1 MAMRPVSDSEVRRHL
16 KIVSDTLADQVEG
29 GYAPWMRSFDG
40 TETPLPIGM
49 KTNDRVRGHGAVW
62 LAAVATEN
70 GWRDPRW
77 GTFDTVRERGGTV
90 RRGQKATV
98 VPFWSAKTRQIRV
111 SRVFNAQQCRGLDD
125 WIPDASQRHWGLH
138 MDWADRALATSG
150 AELVESPQRNARYD
164 PHADRI
170 ELPPEREFAGPEAY
184 LRTALHELGH
194 WTGHPD
200 RLARRTHHS
209 GTREGVGSE
218 AWAREELRAEIASM
232 LIGDRLQLGH
242 DPERHAGY
250 RPAWVRILRDRPR
263 EIAAATHEAQTICD
277 CVAMLARKR
286 MPVWPRRREQSRD
299 DPFRDRIQGPS
310 R

>member
-1 MAMRPVSDSEVRRHL
+1 MATRPMSDSEVWDYFQT
-16 KIVSDTLADQVEG
+16 VSEALAKQVQD

-49 KTNDRVRGHGAVW
+49 LRDDQVRGHGAVW
-62 LAAVATEN
+62 LAAVATEE

-77 GTFDTVRERGGTV
+77 GTFNTVREQGGTV
-90 RRGQKATV
+90 RRGQRATLV
-98 VPFWSAKTRQIRV
+98 TYWRRSDRQIHAY
-111 SRVFNAQQCRGLDD
+111 RVFNAQQCRGLDD

-138 MDWADRALATSG
+138 MKRADRALATSG
-150 AELVESPQRNARYD
+150 AELVESPHDSARYD
-164 PHADRI
+164 PQTDRI

-200 RLARRTHHS
+200 RLRRRGTH
-209 GTREGVGSE
+209 EGFGSE

-232 LIGDRLQLGH
+232 LIGDRLELGH
-242 DPERHAGY
+242 DTERHAGY
-250 RPAWVRILRDRPR
+250 RPAWVRILRSDPL
-263 EIAAATHEAQTICD
+263 EVVTAAHEAQTICD
-277 CVAMLARKR
+277 CVATLARGR
-286 MPVWPRRREQSRD
+286 MPVWPRSREQSRD
-299 DPFRDRIQGPS
+299 SPFRDRMQGPS